1 MKKVLISRFPI
12 ILVTLTLLIVTS
24 FLRYNL
30 YINSTQLTREFLS
43 QNSNELYSMDTLKVS
58 LRLNSFSKSLNWI
71 CIEGEV
77 NSKVFYSMKK
87 GHCES
92 GLFQQYVEIKI
103 PEANNTK
110 IFFTLKTSKDLE
122 LLFIVFLLMQIG
134 LIGTLIFATRKAE
147 EEKIKNDREFTKL
160 SRKMFHDIRSP
171 LASLNT
177 IAETTK
183 FESQSEQDIF
193 HISILRINEIAN
205 TLLKKT
211 KSTTTLLPSY
221 VYYDALLQDVIEE
234 KRREYRN
241 LGIQVEYNTT
251 ILAKAFLVPSEFKRI
266 FSNLI
271 NNSVESNKES
281 PIINITTIL
290 NNDKLELIISDNGCG
305 IPKKII
311 EQLGTNEITTK
322 KDGNGIGL
330 KDAFESM
337 LEWGGHLNIVETNKN
352 GTKIKLSF
360 LAKAE
365 TKVEKENYVLIDDD
379 SLTRMT
385 WESRARRSGIVLR
398 TFSSLQEF
406 DVVKK
411 DLPKNTIIYIDS
423 ELGDLKGEAFAL
435 ELHNE
440 GFTNISLATGHPA
453 ENFQE
458 FKFLKSIISK
468 NPPFQF

>member
-12 ILVTLTLLIVTS
+12 ILVTLTLLIVTF

-30 YINSTQLTREFLS
+30 YINSSQLAREFLT
-43 QNSNELYSMDTLKVS
+43 QNSIELYSMDTLKVS
-58 LRLNSFSKSLNWI
+58 SRLNSISKSLNWI

-92 GLFQQYVEIKI
+92 GFLQQYVEIKI

-122 LLFIVFLLMQIG
+122 LLFIIFLLMQIV
-134 LIGTLIFATRKAE
+134 LIGTLIVATRKAE
-147 EEKIKNDREFTKL
+147 EEKMKTDRELTKL

-183 FESQSEQDIF
+183 FESQSEQEIF

-211 KSTTTLLPSY
+211 RSTTTLLPSY
-221 VYYDALLQDVIEE
+221 VHYDALLQDIIEE
-234 KRREYRN
+234 KRREYQH
-241 LGIQVEYNTT
+241 LGIQIEYNSTT
-251 ILAKAFLVPSEFKRI
+251 LAKAFLVPSEFKRI

-271 NNSVESNKES
+271 NNSVESNREN
-281 PIINITTIL
+281 PIINVTTIM
-290 NNDKLELIISDNGCG
+290 NNDQLELIISDNGCG

-337 LEWGGHLNIVETNKN
+337 LEWGGHLNIVETNTN

-360 LAKAE
+360 ITKA
-365 TKVEKENYVLIDDD
+365 EKENYVLIDDD

-385 WESRARRSGIVLR
+385 WESRARRSGIALR
-398 TFSSLQEF
+398 TFSSPQEF
-406 DVVKK
+406 DVIKK
-411 DLPKNTIIYIDS
+411 DLSKNTVIYIDS
-423 ELGDLKGEAFAL
+423 ELGDIKGENFAL
-435 ELHNE
+435 VLHNE

>member
-12 ILVTLTLLIVTS
+12 ILVTLTLLIVTF

-30 YINSTQLTREFLS
+30 YINSSQLAREFLT
-43 QNSNELYSMDTLKVS
+43 QNANELYSMDTLKVS
-58 LRLNSFSKSLNWI
+58 SRLNSISKSLNWI

-92 GLFQQYVEIKI
+92 GFFQQYVEIKI

-122 LLFIVFLLMQIG
+122 LLFVIFLLMQIG
-134 LIGTLIFATRKAE
+134 LIGTLIIATRKAE
-147 EEKIKNDREFTKL
+147 EEKIKTDRELTKL
-160 SRKMFHDIRSP
+160 TRKMFHDIRSP

-177 IAETTK
+177 IAEVMK
-183 FESQSEQDIF
+183 FESQSEQEIF

-205 TLLKKT
+205 TLLRKT
-211 KSTTTLLPSY
+211 RSTTTLLPSY
-221 VYYDALLQDVIEE
+221 VHYDALLQDIIEE
-234 KRREYRN
+234 KRREYHH
-241 LGIQVEYNTT
+241 LGIQIEYNST

-271 NNSVESNKES
+271 NNSVESNREN
-281 PIINITTIL
+281 PIINVTTIM
-290 NNDKLELIISDNGCG
+290 NNDQLELIISDNGCG

-311 EQLGTNEITTK
+311 EQLGINEITTK

-337 LEWGGHLNIVETNKN
+337 LEWGGHLNIVETNTN

-360 LAKAE
+360 IAKA
-365 TKVEKENYVLIDDD
+365 EKENYVLIDDD

-385 WESRARRSGIVLR
+385 WESRARRSGIALR
-398 TFSSLQEF
+398 TFSSPQEF

-411 DLPKNTIIYIDS
+411 DLSKNTVIYIDS
-423 ELGDLKGEAFAL
+423 ELGDLKGETFAL
-435 ELHNE
+435 KLHNE

-468 NPPFQF
+468 TPPFQF

>member
-12 ILVTLTLLIVTS
+12 ILVIMTLLIVTS

-30 YINSTQLTREFLS
+30 YINSTQLTREFLT

-58 LRLNSFSKSLNWI
+58 SRLNSFSKSLNWI

-87 GHCES
+87 GQCKS
-92 GLFQQYVEIKI
+92 GFFQQYVEIKI

-122 LLFIVFLLMQIG
+122 LLFVVFLLMQIG
-134 LIGTLIFATRKAE
+134 LVITLIVATRKAE
-147 EEKIKNDREFTKL
+147 EEKMKIDREFTKL

-183 FESQSEQDIF
+183 FENQSEQNIF

-211 KSTTTLLPSY
+211 RPTMTLLPSY
-221 VYYDALLQDVIEE
+221 VYYEALLQDVIEE
-234 KRREYRN
+234 KKREHQH
-241 LGIQVEYNTT
+241 LGIQIEYNRT

-271 NNSVESNKES
+271 NNSVEANREN

-290 NNDKLELIISDNGCG
+290 NNDQLELIISDNGCG

-311 EQLGTNEITTK
+311 KQLGTNEITTK

-360 LAKAE
+360 IAKA
-365 TKVEKENYVLIDDD
+365 EKENYVLIDDD

-385 WESRARRSGIVLR
+385 WESRARRSGIALK
-398 TFSSLQEF
+398 TFSSPQEF

-411 DLPKNTIIYIDS
+411 DLPKSTVIYIDS
-423 ELGDLKGEAFAL
+423 ELGDIKGEAFAL
-435 ELHNE
+435 VLHTE

-468 NPPFQF
+468 NPPFQS